1 MPASGVADVED
12 QVFVLVTGANRY
24 SEPPPLVRLLRS
36 FVRGPLFPD
45 WCPLDVFTS
54 AVG

>member
-24 SEPPPLVRLLRS
+24 SEPPSSRVRA
-36 FVRGPLFPD
+36 P
-45 WCPLDVFTS
+45 VFGLWS
-54 AVG
+54 IVP